1 LERIDGPFGN
11 VNIFSGNQFFKIQN
25 TAGMNKL
32 LVLLEK
38 EFRQVFRNP
47 AILRAVLVMPVIQL
61 LIFPFAANYEVKN
74 VLLSVV
80 DHDHSSYSQK
90 FISKITGSG
99 YFKLTDFSSSY
110 NKAMESIESDKADLI
125 IEIPKGFERNLVK
138 ENKSAMLIAVNA
150 VNGTKA
156 NLGGAYAANII
167 RDFNT
172 EIQMEWIRFP
182 KVNAVPV
189 IEITSSNW
197 YNPTMNY
204 KFFMVPGILVTLLTL
219 IGSLLASLNIVH
231 EKEVGTIEQIN
242 VSPIT
247 KLQFILGKLIP
258 FWVMGLITLTLGLI
272 VSRLFYN
279 IIPLGSIT
287 LIYLFG
293 MVFLFTLLGVGLLV
307 STYAETQT
315 QATFVSFFVMMLF
328 MLLGGLYTPIESMP
342 EWAKWITKINPVAYF
357 IEVMRMIVLKGS
369 GFADV
374 KIQFFSVMG
383 LGIFFNSWAV
393 INYRK
398 RS

>member
-1 LERIDGPFGN
+1 M
-11 VNIFSGNQFFKIQN
+11 K
-25 TAGMNKL
+25 KL
-32 LVLLEK
+32 IVLLEK

-47 AILRAVLVMPVIQL
+47 AILRMVLVMPVVQL

-80 DHDHSSYSQK
+80 DHDHSPYSQK

-99 YFKLTDFSSSY
+99 YFKLTDFSPSY
-110 NKAMESIESDKADLI
+110 NKALEAVESDKADLI
-125 IEIPKGFERNLVK
+125 IEIPEGFERTLVK
-138 ENKSAMLIAVNA
+138 ENKSNMLIAVNA

-167 RDFNT
+167 HDFNT
-172 EIQMEWIRFP
+172 DIRMEWVQLP
-182 KVNAVPV
+182 KFNAQPT
-189 IEITSSNW
+189 IEVTSSNW

-204 KFFMVPGILVTLLTL
+204 KLFMVPGILVTLLTM
-219 IGSLLASLNIVH
+219 IGSLMAALNIVH
-231 EKEVGTIEQIN
+231 EKEAGTIEQIN

-247 KLQFILGKLIP
+247 KVEFILGKLIP
-258 FWVMGLITLTLGLI
+258 FWIMGLVTLTLGLL
-272 VSRLFYN
+272 VSWLFYS
-279 IIPLGSIT
+279 IIPVGSIA
-287 LIYLFG
+287 LIYVFG
-293 MVFLFTLLGVGLLV
+293 MVFLFTLLGVGLLI

-374 KIQFFSVMG
+374 KTQFFSVLG
-383 LGIFFNSWAV
+383 LGIIFNTWAV

>member
-1 LERIDGPFGN
+1 M
-11 VNIFSGNQFFKIQN
+11 K
-25 TAGMNKL
+25 KL
-32 LVLLEK
+32 LVILEK

-47 AILRAVLVMPVIQL
+47 AILRMVLIMPVIQL
-61 LIFPFAANYEVKN
+61 LVFPFAANYEVKN

-90 FISKITGSG
+90 FINKISGSA
-99 YFKLTDFSSSY
+99 YFKLVDYSPSY
-110 NKAMESIESDKADLI
+110 DEAMVSIESGAADLI
-125 IEIPKGFERNLVK
+125 IEIPAGFEKSLVK
-138 ENKSAMLIAVNA
+138 ENKSTMLIAVNA
-150 VNGTKA
+150 VNGVKA
-156 NLGGAYAANII
+156 NLGGAYAAGII
-167 RDFNT
+167 RDFNS
-172 EIQMEWIRFP
+172 EIQMEWITFP
-182 KVNAVPV
+182 KYNVQPT
-189 IEITSSNW
+189 ISITSSNW

-204 KFFMVPGILVTLLTL
+204 KIFMVPAILVTLLTM
-219 IGSLLASLNIVH
+219 IGSLMAALNIVH

-247 KLQFILGKLIP
+247 KVQFILGKLIP
-258 FWVMGLITLTLGLI
+258 FWIMGLVTLTLGLL
-272 VSRLFYN
+272 VSWLFYD
-279 IIPLGSIT
+279 IIPVGSIA

-293 MVFLFTLLGVGLLV
+293 MVFLFTLLGVGLLM

-374 KIQFFSVMG
+374 RTDFFAVLG
-383 LGIFFNSWAV
+383 LGIFFNTWAV
-393 INYRK
+393 LNYRK

>member
-1 LERIDGPFGN
+1 M
-11 VNIFSGNQFFKIQN
+11 K
-25 TAGMNKL
+25 KL

-47 AILRAVLVMPVIQL
+47 AILRMVLIMPVIQL
-61 LIFPFAANYEVKN
+61 IVFPFAANYEVKN

-90 FISKITGSG
+90 FINKISGSG
-99 YFKLTDFSSSY
+99 YFKLTDLSPSY
-110 NKAMESIESDKADLI
+110 NKAMESIESGEADLI
-125 IEIPKGFERNLVK
+125 IEIPAGFEKTLVK
-138 ENKSAMLIAVNA
+138 ENKSNMLIAVNA

-167 RDFNT
+167 RDFNK
-172 EIQMEWIRFP
+172 EIQMEWIQFP
-182 KVNAVPV
+182 KLNSQPT
-189 IEITSSNW
+189 IEVTSSNW

-204 KFFMVPGILVTLLTL
+204 KLFMVPAILVTLLTM
-219 IGSLLASLNIVH
+219 IGSLMAALNIVH

-247 KLQFILGKLIP
+247 KWQFILGKLIP
-258 FWVMGLITLTLGLI
+258 FWIMGLVTLTLGLI
-272 VSRLFYN
+272 VSWVFYS
-279 IIPLGSIT
+279 IIPVGSIA

-293 MVFLFTLLGVGLLV
+293 MAFLFTLLGVGLLV

-369 GFADV
+369 GFSDIRAD
-374 KIQFFSVMG
+374 FFSVLG
-383 LGIFFNSWAV
+383 LGIVFNSWAV

>member
-1 LERIDGPFGN
+1 M
-11 VNIFSGNQFFKIQN
+11 K
-25 TAGMNKL
+25 KL

-47 AILRAVLVMPVIQL
+47 AILRMVLVMPVIQL

-99 YFKLTDFSSSY
+99 YFKLTDFSPSY
-110 NKAMESIESDKADLI
+110 NKALEAIESDKADLI
-125 IEIPKGFERNLVK
+125 IEIPEGFERALIK
-138 ENKSAMLIAVNA
+138 ENKSTMLIAVNA

-172 EIQMEWIRFP
+172 DIRMEWIQFPRF
-182 KVNAVPV
+182 NAQPT

-197 YNPTMNY
+197 YNQTMNY
-204 KFFMVPGILVTLLTL
+204 KLFMVPGILVTLLTM
-219 IGSLLASLNIVH
+219 IGSLMAALNIVH

-247 KLQFILGKLIP
+247 KVEFILGKLIP
-258 FWVMGLITLTLGLI
+258 FWVMGLVTLTLGLL
-272 VSRLFYN
+272 VSWLVYN
-279 IIPLGSIT
+279 IIPLGSVA
-287 LIYLFG
+287 LIYLFA
-293 MVFLFTLLGVGLLV
+293 MVFLLTLLGVGLLI

-374 KIQFFSVMG
+374 KVQFFSVLG
-383 LGIFFNSWAV
+383 LGFFFNSWAI

>member
-1 LERIDGPFGN
+1 M
-11 VNIFSGNQFFKIQN
+11 K
-25 TAGMNKL
+25 KL

-47 AILRAVLVMPVIQL
+47 AILRMVLVMPVVQL
-61 LIFPFAANYEVKN
+61 LVFPFAANYEVKN
-74 VLLSVV
+74 VSLSIV

-99 YFKLTDFSSSY
+99 YFKLTDYSPSF
-110 NKAMESIESDKADLI
+110 NKAMEAIEADKADLI
-125 IEIPKGFERNLVK
+125 IEIPEGFERNLVK
-138 ENKSAMLIAVNA
+138 ESKAAMLIAVNA

-172 EIQMEWIRFP
+172 SVRMEWIQLPQFNETPR
-182 KVNAVPV
+182 

-197 YNPTMNY
+197 YNATMNY
-204 KFFMVPGILVTLLTL
+204 KLFMVPGILVTLLTM
-219 IGSLLASLNIVH
+219 IGSFMAALNIVH

-242 VSPIT
+242 VSPIS
-247 KLQFILGKLIP
+247 KVQFILGKLIP
-258 FWVMGLITLTLGLI
+258 FWVMGLVTLTLGLL
-272 VSRLFYN
+272 VSRLFYH
-279 IIPLGSIT
+279 IVPVGSFA

-342 EWAKWITKINPVAYF
+342 EWAQWITKINPVAYF
-357 IEVMRMIVLKGS
+357 IEVMRMVVLKGS
-369 GFADV
+369 NFSDV
-374 KIQFFSVMG
+374 KLQFFSVLG
-383 LGIFFNSWAV
+383 LGIVFNTWAV

>member
-1 LERIDGPFGN
+1 M
-11 VNIFSGNQFFKIQN
+11 K
-25 TAGMNKL
+25 KL
-32 LVLLEK
+32 LVILEK
-38 EFRQVFRNP
+38 EFRQIFRNP
-47 AILRAVLVMPVIQL
+47 AILRMVLVMPVIQL

-99 YFKLTDFSSSY
+99 YFKLTDYSPSY
-110 NKAMESIESDKADLI
+110 SKALEAIESDKADLV
-125 IEIPKGFERNLVK
+125 IEIPQGFERNLVK
-138 ENKSAMLIAVNA
+138 ENKSNMLIAVNA
-150 VNGTKA
+150 VNGVKA
-156 NLGGAYAANII
+156 NLGGVYAANII

-172 EIQMEWIRFP
+172 DIQLEWVQFP
-182 KVNAVPV
+182 KFNTQPTIA
-189 IEITSSNW
+189 ITSSNW

-204 KFFMVPGILVTLLTL
+204 KLFMVPGILVTLLT
-219 IGSLLASLNIVH
+219 IIASLMAALNIVH

-258 FWVMGLITLTLGLI
+258 FWLMGLVTLTLGLI
-272 VSRLFYN
+272 VARLFYN
-279 IIPLGSIT
+279 IIPLGSIG

-293 MVFLFTLLGVGLLV
+293 MVFLFTLLGIGLLI
-307 STYAETQT
+307 STFAETQT

-357 IEVMRMIVLKGS
+357 IEVARMIILKGS

-374 KIQFFSVMG
+374 KIQFFSVLG
-383 LGIFFNSWAV
+383 LGIFFNTWAV

>member
-1 LERIDGPFGN
+1 M
-11 VNIFSGNQFFKIQN
+11 K
-25 TAGMNKL
+25 KL

-47 AILRAVLVMPVIQL
+47 AILRMVLIMPVIQL
-61 LIFPFAANYEVKN
+61 LVFPFAANYEVKN

-99 YFKLTDFSSSY
+99 YFKLTDFSPSY
-110 NKAMESIESDKADLI
+110 NKAMESIEADKADLI
-125 IEIPKGFERNLVK
+125 IEIPEGFERNLVK
-138 ENKSAMLIAVNA
+138 ENKSTMLIAVNA

-172 EIQMEWIRFP
+172 DIRMEWIQFP
-182 KVNAVPV
+182 KFNAQPT
-189 IEITSSNW
+189 IEVTSSNW

-204 KFFMVPGILVTLLTL
+204 KLFMVPGILVTLLTM
-219 IGSLLASLNIVH
+219 IGSLMAALNIVH

-242 VSPIT
+242 VSPIS

-258 FWVMGLITLTLGLI
+258 FWIMGLVTLSLGLI
-272 VSRLFYN
+272 VSWLFYS
-279 IIPLGSIT
+279 IIPVGSIA
-287 LIYLFG
+287 LIYFFG
-293 MVFLFTLLGVGLLV
+293 MVFLLTLLGVGLLI

-374 KIQFFSVMG
+374 KVQFFSVLG
-383 LGIFFNSWAV
+383 LGIVFNSWAI

>member
-1 LERIDGPFGN
+1 M
-11 VNIFSGNQFFKIQN
+11 K
-25 TAGMNKL
+25 KL
-32 LVLLEK
+32 LVILEK
-38 EFRQVFRNP
+38 EFRQIFRNP
-47 AILRAVLVMPVIQL
+47 AILRMVLVMPVIQL
-61 LIFPFAANYEVKN
+61 LVFPFAANYEVKN

-99 YFKLTDFSSSY
+99 YFKLTDFSPSY
-110 NKAMESIESDKADLI
+110 NKAIEAIEADKADLI
-125 IEIPKGFERNLVK
+125 IEIPQGFERNLVK
-138 ENKSAMLIAVNA
+138 ENKSNMLIAVNA
-150 VNGTKA
+150 VNGVKA

-172 EIQMEWIRFP
+172 DIQMEWIRFP
-182 KVNAVPV
+182 EFNAVPT

-204 KFFMVPGILVTLLTL
+204 KFFMVPGILVTLLTI
-219 IGSLLASLNIVH
+219 IGSLMAALNIVH

-247 KLQFILGKLIP
+247 KVQFILGKLIP
-258 FWVMGLITLTLGLI
+258 FWLMGLVTLTLGLT
-272 VSRLFYN
+272 VSWLFYH
-279 IIPLGSIT
+279 IIPLGSIG

-293 MVFLFTLLGVGLLV
+293 MVFLFTLLGIGLLI
-307 STYAETQT
+307 STFAETQT

-357 IEVMRMIVLKGS
+357 IEVARMIVLKGS

-383 LGIFFNSWAV
+383 LGIIFNSWAV
-393 INYRK
+393 INYKK

>member
-1 LERIDGPFGN
+1 M
-11 VNIFSGNQFFKIQN
+11 K
-25 TAGMNKL
+25 KL
-32 LVLLEK
+32 LVILEK
-38 EFRQVFRNP
+38 EFRQIFRNP
-47 AILRAVLVMPVIQL
+47 AILRMVLVMPVVQL

-80 DHDHSSYSQK
+80 DQDHSSYAQK
-90 FISKITGSG
+90 FISKIAGSG
-99 YFKLTDFSSSY
+99 YFKLTDYSDSY
-110 NKAMESIESDKADLI
+110 DHAMASIKSGDADLI
-125 IEIPKGFERNLVK
+125 IEIPAGFERTLIK
-138 ENKSAMLIAVNA
+138 ESKSTMLIAVNA
-150 VNGTKA
+150 VNGVKA
-156 NLGGAYAANII
+156 NLGGAYAASII
-167 RDFNT
+167 RDFNKDIRT
-172 EIQMEWIRFP
+172 EWIQFP
-182 KVNAVPV
+182 KMNPQPT

-204 KFFMVPGILVTLLTL
+204 KLFMVPAILVTLLTM
-219 IGSLLASLNIVH
+219 IGSFLAALNIVH
-231 EKEVGTIEQIN
+231 EKEIGTIEQIN
-242 VSPIT
+242 VSPIS

-258 FWVMGLITLTLGLI
+258 FWIMGLVTLTLGLI
-272 VSRLFYN
+272 VSWLFYS
-279 IIPLGSIT
+279 IIPSGSIA

-315 QATFVSFFVMMLF
+315 QATFVGFFVMMLF

-374 KIQFFSVMG
+374 RTDFFSVLG
-383 LGIFFNSWAV
+383 LGIFFNTWAV

>member
-1 LERIDGPFGN
+1 MKR
-11 VNIFSGNQFFKIQN
+11 
-25 TAGMNKL
+25 L
-32 LVLLEK
+32 LVILEK

-47 AILRAVLVMPVIQL
+47 AILRLVLVMPVVQL
-61 LIFPFAANYEVKN
+61 IVFPFAANYEVKN

-80 DHDHSSYSQK
+80 DHDHSSYSKK
-90 FISKITGSG
+90 FISKIIGSG
-99 YFKLTDFSSSY
+99 YFKLTDLSPSY
-110 NKAMESIESDKADLI
+110 DKAMEAVESDKADLI
-125 IEIPKGFERNLVK
+125 IEIPANFEKDMVK
-138 ENKSAMLIAVNA
+138 ENNASMLIAVNA
-150 VNGTKA
+150 VNGAKA

-167 RDFNT
+167 RDFNS
-172 EIQMEWIRFP
+172 EIRMQWIKLP
-182 KVNAVPV
+182 KFNMQPT
-189 IEITSSNW
+189 IEVTSSNW

-204 KFFMVPGILVTLLTL
+204 KFFMVPGILVTLLTM
-219 IGSLLASLNIVH
+219 IGSFMAALNIVH

-247 KLQFILGKLIP
+247 KVQFILGKLIP
-258 FWVMGLITLTLGLI
+258 FWIMGLITLTLGLI
-272 VSRLFYN
+272 VSWLFYS
-279 IIPLGSIT
+279 IIPVGSIA
-287 LIYLFG
+287 LIYVFG

-369 GFADV
+369 DFADV
-374 KIQFFSVMG
+374 KVQFFSVLG
-383 LGIFFNSWAV
+383 LGIFFNTWAV

>member
-1 LERIDGPFGN
+1 M
-11 VNIFSGNQFFKIQN
+11 K
-25 TAGMNKL
+25 KL

-47 AILRAVLVMPVIQL
+47 AILRMVLVMPVIQL
-61 LIFPFAANYEVKN
+61 IVFPFAANYEVKN

-90 FISKITGSG
+90 FIHKISGSG
-99 YFKLTDFSSSY
+99 YFKLVDFSPSY
-110 NKAMESIESDKADLI
+110 DKAMESIESGDADLI
-125 IEIPKGFERNLVK
+125 IEIPAGFEKNLVK
-138 ENKSAMLIAVNA
+138 ESKGSMLIAVNA
-150 VNGTKA
+150 VNGVKA

-167 RDFNT
+167 RDFNS
-172 EIQMEWIRFP
+172 EIQMEWIQFP
-182 KVNAVPV
+182 KMNPQPT

-197 YNPTMNY
+197 YNQTMNY
-204 KFFMVPGILVTLLTL
+204 KIFMVPAILVTLLTM
-219 IGSLLASLNIVH
+219 IGSFLAALNIVH

-242 VSPIT
+242 VSPIS

-258 FWVMGLITLTLGLI
+258 FWVMGLVTLTLGLL
-272 VSRLFYN
+272 VSWLFYN
-279 IIPLGSIT
+279 IIPVGSIA

-357 IEVMRMIVLKGS
+357 IEVIRMIVLKGS

-374 KIQFFSVMG
+374 KIQFFSVLG
-383 LGIFFNSWAV
+383 LGIFFNTWAV

>member
-1 LERIDGPFGN
+1 MKRLKVI
-11 VNIFSGNQFFKIQN
+11 
-25 TAGMNKL
+25 
-32 LVLLEK
+32 LEK

-47 AILRAVLVMPVIQL
+47 AILRLVLVMPVVQL
-61 LIFPFAANYEVKN
+61 LVFPFAANYEVKN

-90 FISKITGSG
+90 FINKITGSG
-99 YFKLTDFSSSY
+99 YFKLTDYSPSY
-110 NKAMESIESDKADLI
+110 NQAMKAVEADKADLI
-125 IEIPKGFERNLVK
+125 IEIPPAFEKDLIRD
-138 ENKSAMLIAVNA
+138 NKASMLIAVNA

-156 NLGGAYAANII
+156 NLGGAYAANIV
-167 RDFNT
+167 RDFNS
-172 EIQMEWIRFP
+172 EIQMQWIQLPRFS
-182 KVNAVPV
+182 NQPV
-189 IEITSSNW
+189 IEITSSSW

-204 KFFMVPGILVTLLTL
+204 KFFMVPGILVTLLTM
-219 IGSLLASLNIVH
+219 IGSFMAALNIVH
-231 EKEVGTIEQIN
+231 EKEIGTIEQIN

-247 KLQFILGKLIP
+247 KVEFILGKLIP
-258 FWVMGLITLTLGLI
+258 FWIMGLVTLTLGLL
-272 VSRLFYN
+272 VSWLFYS
-279 IIPLGSIT
+279 IIPVGSIS
-287 LIYLFG
+287 LIYVFG

-342 EWAKWITKINPVAYF
+342 DWAKMITKINPVAYF

-369 GFADV
+369 GFTDV
-374 KIQFFSVMG
+374 KTQFFSVLA

>member
-1 LERIDGPFGN
+1 M
-11 VNIFSGNQFFKIQN
+11 K
-25 TAGMNKL
+25 KL

-38 EFRQVFRNP
+38 EFRQVFRNQ

-99 YFKLTDFSSSY
+99 YFKLTDFSPSY
-110 NKAMESIESDKADLI
+110 NKAMESIESDNADLI
-125 IEIPKGFERNLVK
+125 IEIPEGFERNLVK
-138 ENKSAMLIAVNA
+138 ENKSTMLVAVNA

-182 KVNAVPV
+182 KYNAIPV

-272 VSRLFYN
+272 VSWLFYN
-279 IIPLGSIT
+279 IIPLGSIA

-369 GFADV
+369 GFTDV
-374 KIQFFSVMG
+374 IIQFFSVMG

-393 INYRK
+393 INYKK

>member
-1 LERIDGPFGN
+1 M
-11 VNIFSGNQFFKIQN
+11 K
-25 TAGMNKL
+25 KL

-47 AILRAVLVMPVIQL
+47 AILRMVLVMPVIQL
-61 LIFPFAANYEVKN
+61 LVFPFAANYEVKN

-90 FISKITGSG
+90 FISKISGSG
-99 YFKLTDFSSSY
+99 YFKLTDFSPSY
-110 NKAMESIESDKADLI
+110 NKAMKSIESGKADLI
-125 IEIPKGFERNLVK
+125 IEIPAGFEKNLVK
-138 ENKSAMLIAVNA
+138 ENKSTMLIAVNA
-150 VNGTKA
+150 VNGVKA
-156 NLGGAYAANII
+156 SLGGAYAANII
-167 RDFNT
+167 RDFNADIRT
-172 EIQMEWIRFP
+172 TWIQLPAFNP
-182 KVNAVPV
+182 QPT

-204 KFFMVPGILVTLLTL
+204 KYFMVPGILVTLLTM
-219 IGSLLASLNIVH
+219 IGSFMAALNIVH

-247 KLQFILGKLIP
+247 KLEFILGKLIP
-258 FWVMGLITLTLGLI
+258 FWIMGLITLTLGLL
-272 VSRLFYN
+272 VSRIVYS
-279 IIPLGSIT
+279 IIPLGSIG
-287 LIYLFG
+287 LIYVFG

-374 KIQFFSVMG
+374 KVQFFSVLG
-383 LGIFFNSWAV
+383 LGIFFNTWAV

>member
-1 LERIDGPFGN
+1 MKRLMVI
-11 VNIFSGNQFFKIQN
+11 
-25 TAGMNKL
+25 
-32 LVLLEK
+32 LEK

-47 AILRAVLVMPVIQL
+47 AILRMVLVMPVIQL
-61 LIFPFAANYEVKN
+61 IVFPFAANYEVKN

-80 DHDHSSYSQK
+80 DHDHSTYSQK
-90 FISKITGSG
+90 FIATITASG
-99 YFKLTDFSSSY
+99 YFKLTNYATTYDGAL
-110 NKAMESIESDKADLI
+110 KAVEQDKADLI
-125 IEIPKGFERNLVK
+125 IEIPAGFEKNLIK
-138 ENKSAMLIAVNA
+138 ENEAAMLIAVNA

-167 RDFNT
+167 RDFNAG
-172 EIQMEWIRFP
+172 IRMQWLQLPRFNLQP
-182 KVNAVPV
+182 T
-189 IEITSSNW
+189 IEVTSSNW
-197 YNPTMNY
+197 YNPTLNY
-204 KFFMVPGILVTLLTL
+204 KFFMVPGILVTLLTM
-219 IGSLLASLNIVH
+219 IGSFMSALNIVH

-258 FWVMGLITLTLGLI
+258 FWIMGLVTLSLGLL
-272 VSRLFYN
+272 VSWLFYR
-279 IIPLGSIT
+279 IVPLGSIG
-287 LIYLFG
+287 LIYVFG

-342 EWAKWITKINPVAYF
+342 DWAKLITKINPVAYF
-357 IEVMRMIVLKGS
+357 IEVMRMVVLKGS

-374 KIQFFSVMG
+374 KVQFFSVLG
-383 LGIFFNSWAV
+383 LGVFFNTWAV

>member
-1 LERIDGPFGN
+1 MKR
-11 VNIFSGNQFFKIQN
+11 
-25 TAGMNKL
+25 L
-32 LVLLEK
+32 LVILEK

-47 AILRAVLVMPVIQL
+47 AILRMVLVMPVVQL
-61 LIFPFAANYEVKN
+61 LVFPFAANYEVKN

-90 FISKITGSG
+90 FINKITGSG
-99 YFKLTDFSSSY
+99 YFKLTDYSPSY
-110 NKAMESIESDKADLI
+110 DKAMESVEQDKADLI
-125 IEIPKGFERNLVK
+125 IEIPAGFEKDLVK
-138 ENKSAMLIAVNA
+138 ESKASMLIAVNA

-167 RDFNT
+167 REFNS
-172 EIQMEWIRFP
+172 EVQMQWINFPRF
-182 KVNAVPV
+182 NAQPA
-189 IEITSSNW
+189 IEITSGNW

-219 IGSLLASLNIVH
+219 IGSIMAALNIVH
-231 EKEVGTIEQIN
+231 EKEIGTIEQIN

-247 KLQFILGKLIP
+247 RLEFILGKLIP
-258 FWVMGLITLTLGLI
+258 FWILGLVTLTLGLL
-272 VSRLFYN
+272 VSWLFYG
-279 IIPLGSIT
+279 IIPVGSIA

-293 MVFLFTLLGVGLLV
+293 MVFLFTLLGVGLLI

-357 IEVMRMIVLKGS
+357 IEVARMIILKGS
-369 GFADV
+369 SFADV
-374 KIQFFSVMG
+374 KLQFFSVLG
-383 LGIFFNSWAV
+383 LGIFFNTWAV
-393 INYRK
+393 MSYRK

>member
-1 LERIDGPFGN
+1 M
-11 VNIFSGNQFFKIQN
+11 K
-25 TAGMNKL
+25 KL

-47 AILRAVLVMPVIQL
+47 AILRMVLVMPVIQL
-61 LIFPFAANYEVKN
+61 LVFPFAANYEVKN

-99 YFKLTDFSSSY
+99 YFKLTDFSPSY
-110 NKAMESIESDKADLI
+110 NKALESIESDKADLI
-125 IEIPKGFERNLVK
+125 IEIPEGFERALVK
-138 ENKSAMLIAVNA
+138 ENKSTMLIAVNA

-172 EIQMEWIRFP
+172 DIRMEWIQFP
-182 KVNAVPV
+182 KFNTQPT

-204 KFFMVPGILVTLLTL
+204 KLFMVPGILVTLLTM
-219 IGSLLASLNIVH
+219 IGSLMAALNIVH

-247 KLQFILGKLIP
+247 KVEFILGKLIP
-258 FWVMGLITLTLGLI
+258 FWVMGLVTLTLGLL
-272 VSRLFYN
+272 VSRLVYN
-279 IIPLGSIT
+279 IIPLGSVV
-287 LIYLFG
+287 LIYLFA
-293 MVFLFTLLGVGLLV
+293 MVFLLTLLGVGLLI

-369 GFADV
+369 SFSDV
-374 KIQFFSVMG
+374 KVQFFSVLG
-383 LGIFFNSWAV
+383 LGIVFNSWAV

>member
-1 LERIDGPFGN
+1 MKRLK
-11 VNIFSGNQFFKIQN
+11 V
-25 TAGMNKL
+25 
-32 LVLLEK
+32 VLEK

-47 AILRAVLVMPVIQL
+47 AILRLVLVMPVVQL
-61 LIFPFAANYEVKN
+61 LVFPFAANYEVKN

-90 FISKITGSG
+90 FINKITGSG
-99 YFKLTDFSSSY
+99 YFKLTDYSPSY
-110 NKAMESIESDKADLI
+110 NQAMKAVEADKADLI
-125 IEIPKGFERNLVK
+125 IEIPPAFEKDLIRD
-138 ENKSAMLIAVNA
+138 NKASMLIAVNA

-156 NLGGAYAANII
+156 NLGGAYAANIV
-167 RDFNT
+167 RDFNS
-172 EIQMEWIRFP
+172 EIQMQWIQLPRFS
-182 KVNAVPV
+182 NQPV
-189 IEITSSNW
+189 IEITSSSW

-204 KFFMVPGILVTLLTL
+204 KFFMVPGILVTLLTM
-219 IGSLLASLNIVH
+219 IGSFMAALNIVH
-231 EKEVGTIEQIN
+231 EKEIGTIEQIN

-247 KLQFILGKLIP
+247 KVEFILGKLIP
-258 FWVMGLITLTLGLI
+258 FWIMGLVTLTLGLL
-272 VSRLFYN
+272 VSWLFYS
-279 IIPLGSIT
+279 IIPVGSIA
-287 LIYLFG
+287 LIYVFG

-342 EWAKWITKINPVAYF
+342 DWAKMITKINPVAYF

-369 GFADV
+369 GFTDV
-374 KIQFFSVMG
+374 KTQFFSVLA

>member
-1 LERIDGPFGN
+1 M
-11 VNIFSGNQFFKIQN
+11 K
-25 TAGMNKL
+25 KL

-47 AILRAVLVMPVIQL
+47 AILRMVLIMPVIQL
-61 LIFPFAANYEVKN
+61 IVFPFAANYEVKN

-99 YFKLTDFSSSY
+99 YFNLTDFSPSF
-110 NKAMESIESDKADLI
+110 NRAMKAIESDKADLV
-125 IEIPKGFERNLVK
+125 IEIPAGFERNLVK
-138 ENKSAMLIAVNA
+138 ENKSTMLIAVNA

-167 RDFNT
+167 REFNA
-172 EIQMEWIRFP
+172 EIQMEWISFPRF
-182 KVNAVPV
+182 NAAPT

-204 KFFMVPGILVTLLTL
+204 KLFMVPGILVTLLTI
-219 IGSLLASLNIVH
+219 IGSLMAALNIVH

-247 KLQFILGKLIP
+247 KWQFILGKLIP
-258 FWVMGLITLTLGLI
+258 FWVLGLVTLTLGLI
-272 VSRLFYN
+272 VSWLFYQ
-279 IIPLGSIT
+279 IIPIGSIA

-293 MVFLFTLLGVGLLV
+293 MVFLFTLLGIGLLI

-369 GFADV
+369 GFSDV
-374 KIQFFSVMG
+374 KGQFYAVLG
-383 LGIFFNSWAV
+383 LGIVFTGWAV

-398 RS
+398 RA